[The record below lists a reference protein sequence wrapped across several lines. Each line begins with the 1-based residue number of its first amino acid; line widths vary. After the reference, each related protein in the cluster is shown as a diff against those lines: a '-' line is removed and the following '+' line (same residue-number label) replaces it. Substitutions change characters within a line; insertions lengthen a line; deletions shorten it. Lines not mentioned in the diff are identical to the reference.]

1 MNVEKCKP
9 SIWNIML
16 HFFRLQLHTNEWGR
30 SLEEC
35 EGHHEVH
42 ISTTGAKFL
51 MPDGMRWDVKP
62 LLITM
67 LLALIASVLF
77 SNCFV
82 SVDLWL
88 LITSSWN
95 APQIIPPSLCSLTSK
110 SSCHLAPA
118 RAAPIKE
125 DGGKFS
131 PYLFVLQEN
140 YSMDK
145 WMLQTLF
152 RTYFIWIAPV
162 FPHSSK
168 PVTFALQ
175 WN

>member
-1 MNVEKCKP
+1 MQTKHLKYYATFLSASAP
-9 SIWNIML
+9 
-16 HFFRLQLHTNEWGR
+16 HHTNEWGR

-82 SVDLWL
+82 AMDLWL

-95 APQIIPPSLCSLTSK
+95 TPQIILPSLCSLTSK

-118 RAAPIKE
+118 RAAPIKKIVANSLPTRVFFRKIIPWIS
-125 DGGKFS
+125 GCYRHFS
-131 PYLFVLQEN
+131 EH
-140 YSMDK
+140 
-145 WMLQTLF
+145 T
-152 RTYFIWIAPV
+152 
-162 FPHSSK
+162 SSEFLLSSHILLSQL
-168 PVTFALQ
+168 PLH
-175 WN
+175 